1 MKYTTNYNLKKPD
14 ETDFY
19 SVEHANA
26 NMDAIDAALNAEA
39 AAREEADAALPIKS
53 MGGKSVSPSKGS
65 TVTAGTGATIV
76 GNVEDRAYSE
86 TGALATSGNVAS
98 GENAIV
104 VGGDKNTA
112 QGTGDGVF
120 AGLNNTTGGNSM
132 NPCSV
137 ILGGI
142 SNKTEKGA
150 YTAILAGSG
159 NSITGPSTMRSA
171 IIAGNQNAISSGMSN
186 SVIIGGSGNT
196 IAGNS
201 AIVGGYTNS
210 ALTYQ
215 LKYGHYAK
223 DGTGGTYNGTTGD
236 AFIIGNGVSDTN
248 RANAFRVTYAG
259 QVYALAAYQST
270 GADYAEYFEWEDGNP
285 NNEDRC
291 GLLVVL
297 SGEKIRLAQGG
308 DVDILGVVSAA
319 PCILGDSQFDDW
331 HGKYMTDIFGR
342 RLTQTTHRDAEYEVR
357 ESTDPETGKVKKE
370 RICVT
375 EECDTVTWV
384 LNPDYDPEKE
394 YISRADRKEWSAVG
408 MMGKL
413 ILIDDG
419 SCVPNGYAVPG
430 VNGIATSAEGRSGY
444 RVLSRM
450 DDTHIKVLV
459 R

>member
-76 GNVEDRAYSE
+76 GDLRDRVYDSY
-86 TGALATSGNVAS
+86 GIYPSSGNVAS
-98 GENAIV
+98 GE
-104 VGGDKNTA
+104 
-112 QGTGDGVF
+112 F
-120 AGLNNTTGGNSM
+120 
-132 NPCSV
+132 SV
-137 ILGGI
+137 
-142 SNKTEKGA
+142 A
-150 YTAILAGSG
+150 
-159 NSITGPSTMRSA
+159 
-171 IIAGNQNAISSGMSN
+171 AGNGSTAAGNCSFACGKNARADGSYSVGFGYQCESTGSYSFSAGQGNKISSSN
-186 SVIIGGSGNT
+186 SCAFGRYNN
-196 IAGNS
+196 AS
-201 AIVGGYTNS
+201 AYSNVFGYYNN
-210 ALTYQ
+210 ALDQ
-215 LKYGHYAK
+215 QFKCGHYAK
-223 DGTGGTYNGTTGD
+223 DGTSGATSDTTGD
-236 AFIIGNGVSDTN
+236 ALIVGNGSSTTA
-248 RANAFRVTYAG
+248 RSNAFRVTYAG

-430 VNGIATSAEGRSGY
+430 VNGIATSADGRSGY